1 MVSEIMA
8 GTARVDITPAG
19 PISMGGF
26 GQRTTMSIGVHD
38 PLHAKALF
46 LSSGKN
52 KLLFITTDLLYM
64 PGSIADP
71 VIEELR
77 RRIGLDPSQM
87 CFTASHTHSGPAV
100 VEYFGSTDNVEQYL
114 AFLRTAL
121 ADVGEEAVRQ
131 ATPSRLRLGVGYV
144 DFLLNR
150 RTRGNPNRVDERI
163 LGLVVEDQATGEV
176 SSILFGCGCHPV
188 CLGYENYQI
197 SADYPGYAQEL
208 VEKAFPRA
216 NALFFNMAE
225 GNIIPW
231 TRVPTDSMDPRG
243 YMGKSFEAAAEI
255 GTLLAAEVIRVVKN
269 APEVGELVL
278 ACARRNCSVMPNKYD
293 LDLAEA
299 AFQVRVHQNTIA
311 EYLGEDYFA
320 GITVQ
325 DPSPL
330 KTLWADACRK
340 VLEDNMGEAEM
351 QRLMGAV
358 CNYRVHMGRLM
369 NPSPQPVD
377 MPVQVFRVND
387 YLFLALP
394 GEVLVEVS
402 LDWQQR
408 TGSDKA
414 FIVGLANGA
423 FGYLPHGS
431 NFHEPG
437 AEGKYETIM
446 NALEPR
452 AIEIALD
459 SACDMLGKMD
469 N

>member
-1 MVSEIMA
+1 MTKIMA

-46 LSSGKN
+46 LSNEKN

-64 PGSIADP
+64 PESIANP
-71 VIEELR
+71 VIEELQ

-121 ADVGEEAVRQ
+121 ANLGEEAVKQ
-131 ATPSRLRLGVGYV
+131 AALSRLRLGVGKV

-150 RTRGNPNRVDERI
+150 RTRANPNRVDERI
-163 LGLVVEDQATGEV
+163 VGLIAEDQTTGKV
-176 SSILFGCGCHPV
+176 KSIMFGCGCHPV

-208 VEKAFPRA
+208 VEKAFPTA

-243 YMGKSFEAAAEI
+243 YMGKSFESAAEI

-269 APEVGELVL
+269 APVVGDLVL
-278 ACARRNCSVMPNKYD
+278 ASARRTCSVMPNKHD

-299 AFQVRVHQNTIA
+299 AFQARVHQNTIA
-311 EYLGEDYFA
+311 EYLGEEYFA
-320 GITVQ
+320 GITLK

-330 KTLWADACRK
+330 KTIWADACRK
-340 VLEDNMGEAEM
+340 VMEDNLDEAEM

-358 CNYRVHMGRLM
+358 CHYRVYTGRLM
-369 NPSPQPVD
+369 NPSPEPVD
-377 MPVQVFRVND
+377 VPVQVIRLND

-414 FIVGLANGA
+414 FIIALANGT
-423 FGYLPHGS
+423 FGYLPHSS
-431 NFHEPG
+431 NFRESG

-446 NALEPR
+446 NALEPQG
-452 AIEIALD
+452 IEIALD
-459 SACDMLGKMD
+459 SACDMLGTMES
-469 N
+469 